1 MEGDELHSFDS
12 RRTTK
17 FWYNYV
23 SPYLG
28 RCFFYNTP
36 RLWRWFSNK
45 LATCYKLH
53 ETIGQRVGYLSIE
66 DEVFPKRQTD
76 VYFGRIKTIIFFLKS
91 WSNIQMFKSCISLG
105 FRQAIVCLAYVTLRK
120 LRIDQTL
127 LALPVT
133 LKMGISMERPFLL
146 WKYLGNEQKLWYFK
160 GKPKGHFLLKRTS
173 IWMRETWT
181 LETK

>member
-146 WKYLGNEQKLWYFK
+146 WKYIGNEEKLWYFNRK
-160 GKPKGHFLLKRTS
+160 SKGHFALKRTS
-173 IWMRETWT
+173 ICMRDTWT
-181 LETK
+181 SS